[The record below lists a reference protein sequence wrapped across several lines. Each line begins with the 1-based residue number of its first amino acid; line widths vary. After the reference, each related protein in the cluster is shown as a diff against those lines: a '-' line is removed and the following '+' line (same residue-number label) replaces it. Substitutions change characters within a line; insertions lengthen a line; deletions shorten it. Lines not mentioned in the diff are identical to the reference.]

1 MRVLWLS
8 IYSSVQIYYVD
19 CPRREEKPRSHNQQL
34 RINFLCKRNKV
45 EVQTADTT
53 IGYQSSGKG
62 RIENQ
67 SHCTVH

>member
-1 MRVLWLS
+1 MKGPCKWEAHFMRVLWLS

-53 IGYQSSGKG
+53 IGYLWK
-62 RIENQ
+62 
-67 SHCTVH
+67 